1 MRLAHL
7 GLVNFRTYRRLEL
20 SLAPGV
26 VLLVGDNAQGKTALL
41 EAVYYLATSRSPRT
55 GADRELVHWDAVEE
69 PLPFSRVSGDVVK
82 ASGRVHVEIVVVIPP
97 PSRVDLSPNPSPT
110 RGGEQTGGVGSPP
123 SLDRGGVG
131 GEVPGRL
138 EKRVKIDGVAR
149 RALDLLGQV
158 NVVLFTP
165 DDIELVAGG
174 PTLRR
179 HYLDAALCQIDS
191 RYCHALAQYRKILT
205 QRNSLL
211 RRVQEGLA
219 RRDELAF
226 WDDQLVEYGAQ
237 VTVRRHALAWRLE
250 TRGSPIHHD
259 LTGGRDPLRVVYRPS
274 ALMSLSDKPSDRAVV
289 EATQLVLQET
299 LDPAVT
305 SAVFRARLTQR
316 AAAEIARGATL
327 VGPHR
332 DDFQLFAGSL
342 DLHTYGS
349 RGQQRTAAL
358 ALKLAETEAMH
369 EATGEWP
376 LLLLDDVMSE
386 LDAPR
391 RAYVADRMARHEQTL
406 ATATDWS
413 DFSPALQSQ
422 AQRLTVQGGTVSPA

>member
-1 MRLAHL
+1 M
-7 GLVNFRTYRRLEL
+7 
-20 SLAPGV
+20 
-26 VLLVGDNAQGKTALL
+26 
-41 EAVYYLATSRSPRT
+41 
-55 GADRELVHWDAVEE
+55 
-69 PLPFSRVSGDVVK
+69 
-82 ASGRVHVEIVVVIPP
+82 
-97 PSRVDLSPNPSPT
+97 
-110 RGGEQTGGVGSPP
+110 
-123 SLDRGGVG
+123 
-131 GEVPGRL
+131 
-138 EKRVKIDGVAR
+138 
-149 RALDLLGQV
+149 
-158 NVVLFTP
+158 
-165 DDIELVAGG
+165 AGG
-174 PTLRR
+174 PTIRR
-179 HYLDAALCQIDS
+179 HYLDATLCQIDP
-191 RYCHALAQYRKILT
+191 RYCHALAQYRKVLA

-237 VTVRRHALAWRLE
+237 VTVRRHALARRLE

-259 LTGGRDPLRVVYRPS
+259 LTGGRDSLRVVYRPS
-274 ALMSLSDKPSDRAVV
+274 ALMSLSDKPNDRAVV
-289 EATQLVLQET
+289 EATRLLLQET

-305 SAVFRARLTQR
+305 GAVFRARLTQR

-332 DDFQLFAGSL
+332 DDFQLFAGGL

-413 DFSPALQSQ
+413 DFSPALQAQ
-422 AQRLTVQGGTVSPA
+422 AQRLTVQGGAVSPA

>member
-1 MRLAHL
+1 MRLSHL

-20 SLAPGV
+20 TLAPGV

-69 PLPFSRVSGDVVK
+69 PLPFGRVTGDVVK
-82 ASGRVHVEIVVVIPP
+82 ASGRVHVEIVVV
-97 PSRVDLSPNPSPT
+97 LAPT
-110 RGGEQTGGVGSPP
+110 AGDDTVSSSSHASLVPGGEREFT
-123 SLDRGGVG
+123 
-131 GEVPGRL
+131 GRL

-165 DDIELVAGG
+165 NDIELVAGG

-179 HYLDAALCQIDS
+179 HYLDATLCQIDP
-191 RYCHALAQYRKILT
+191 RYCHALTQYRKVLA

-211 RRVQEGLA
+211 RRLQEGLA
-219 RRDELAF
+219 RRNELAF

-237 VTVRRHALAWRLE
+237 VTVRRHVLTRRLE

-305 SAVFRARLTQR
+305 SAVFRARLMQR

-391 RAYVADRMARHEQTL
+391 RAYVAARMARHEQTL

-413 DFSPALQSQ
+413 DFSPALQAQ
-422 AQRLTVQGGTVSPA
+422 AQRLMVQGGTVSPA